1 MKLHFFKEPL
11 KNRNIVSLKQ
21 IFGRKQEEMWNQME
35 IILQHY
41 FYITYYV
48 SVIKSIIFRLWAAIF
63 TVIDKTHK
71 ECEY

>member
-48 SVIKSIIFRLWAAIF
+48 SVIKSIIFRL
-63 TVIDKTHK
+63 
-71 ECEY
+71 